1 MAANSSNPF
10 LDSVNAWGERSMAFW
25 NSMLRE
31 PAASPFL
38 SPSATGF
45 MPPGMSFPG
54 MPPSAPSWNP
64 FGNVCAPSSS
74 QGMDWMGQAQQFYQT
89 LQQAMGSLPDLRQ
102 MDVAGIAEQ
111 WRKAMLD
118 SAAAPRMPSAFT
130 QTWQQSLDT
139 PGLGFAREH
148 QGRWQEWLKARDVYL
163 AVMQRYGQKMQA
175 VQVEGMRRFEQRLQA
190 HSAPDKQLKS
200 MRAVFDLWVDA
211 SEEAF
216 AEAALAEDYRH
227 LYGELVNAQM
237 RLRAAGQAI
246 MDSASAS
253 MGLPTRAELD
263 GAHRKTHALKLELRE
278 IKRRL
283 QMLEQRRSSTVVEPT
298 TAVTTPA
305 AEVLSPSSMV
315 SPKRSKPA
323 PTATAK
329 PVSKTSATLART
341 RSGDRVGEKSRAK
354 SSAKVSVAVPAQS
367 AKVLPMR
374 RKLTKPQPLI
384 AVPPPP
390 AIGKASAS
398 AAGKSTKR
406 KGG

>member
-10 LDSVNAWGERSMAFW
+10 LDSVNAWSERGMAFW
-25 NSMLRE
+25 NAMMRE

-38 SPSATGF
+38 SPSLTGF

-64 FGNVCAPSSS
+64 FGNVCAPSSGS
-74 QGMDWMGQAQQFYQT
+74 GMDWMGQAQQFYQA

-102 MDVAGIAEQ
+102 MDVAGITEQ
-111 WRKAMLD
+111 WRKAMHD
-118 SAAAPRMPSAFT
+118 SMAAPRLPSAFT
-130 QTWQQSLDT
+130 QSWQQTLDT

-163 AVMQRYGQKMQA
+163 VVMQRYGQKMQA

-216 AEAALAEDYRH
+216 AEAALADDYRH
-227 LYGELVNAQM
+227 LYAELVNAQM

-246 MDSASAS
+246 IDSASAS
-253 MGLPTRAELD
+253 MGLPTRAELQ

-283 QMLEQRRSSTVVEPT
+283 QRLEQRRPATVVEPAS
-298 TAVTTPA
+298 AVTRPV
-305 AEVLSPSSMV
+305 AEVQSASSTV

-323 PTATAK
+323 ATATAK
-329 PVSKTSATLART
+329 PVSKTSTALPRA
-341 RSGDRVGEKSRAK
+341 GDRDGEKSRAK
-354 SSAKVSVAVPAQS
+354 SSAKVSVAAPAQS
-367 AKVLPMR
+367 AKILPLR
-374 RKLTKPQPLI
+374 RKQTKPQPLI

-390 AIGKASAS
+390 PAVGKASAS

>member
-1 MAANSSNPF
+1 MAANSGNPF
-10 LDSVNAWGERSMAFW
+10 LDSVNAWGERGMAFW
-25 NSMLRE
+25 NSMMRE

-38 SPSATGF
+38 SPSMTGF

-64 FGNVCAPSSS
+64 FGNVCAPSSGS
-74 QGMDWMGQAQQFYQT
+74 GMDWMGQAQQFYQA

-111 WRKAMLD
+111 WRKAMHD
-118 SAAAPRMPSAFT
+118 SMAAPRMPSAFT
-130 QTWQQSLDT
+130 QTWQQTLDT

-148 QGRWQEWLKARDVYL
+148 QGRWQEWLKARDAYL

-216 AEAALAEDYRH
+216 AEAALADDYRH

-253 MGLPTRAELD
+253 MGLPTRAELE

-283 QMLEQRRSSTVVEPT
+283 QMLEQRRPTSVAEP
-298 TAVTTPA
+298 VA
-305 AEVLSPSSMV
+305 ATETRRAGVSPPSSMV
-315 SPKRSKPA
+315 SARRSKPL
-323 PTATAK
+323 PTAAAK
-329 PVSKTSATLART
+329 PVSKASATLARQQSSVR
-341 RSGDRVGEKSRAK
+341 RSEKPRTNPA
-354 SSAKVSVAVPAQS
+354 AKVSAAAPAQS
-367 AKVLPMR
+367 AKVLPLK
-374 RKLTKPQPLI
+374 RKLSKPQPLI